1 MITMMLH
8 YSKPPL
14 TSAKL
19 LSREKSKQEEQWLED
34 VTAPLVALGVG
45 HNMARYAPL
54 QIFS

>member
-34 VTAPLVALGVG
+34 VTAPLVALGVASP
-45 HNMARYAPL
+45 NFLVSPV
-54 QIFS
+54 FSV